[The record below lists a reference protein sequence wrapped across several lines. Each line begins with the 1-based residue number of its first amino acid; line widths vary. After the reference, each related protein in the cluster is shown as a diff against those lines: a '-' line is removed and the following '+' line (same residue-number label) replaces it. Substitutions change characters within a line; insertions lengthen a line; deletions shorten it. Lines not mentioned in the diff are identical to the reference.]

1 MTKKKAAPK
10 KEREMLVVGSKVKAF
25 VKESGCMTAGDVLP
39 ALNEK
44 VYALLGQGVE
54 RTKANKR
61 LTLRP
66 QDL

>member
-1 MTKKKAAPK
+1 MAKKAA
-10 KEREMLVVGSKVKAF
+10 KEREMLIVGSKVKAF
-25 VKESGCMTAGDVLP
+25 IKESGCMTAGDVLP

-44 VYALLGQGVE
+44 VYALLTAATE

-61 LTLRP
+61 STVRP

>member
-1 MTKKKAAPK
+1 MAKKKAAPK
-10 KEREMLVVGSKVKAF
+10 KEREMLMVGSKVKAF
-25 VKESGCMTAGDVLP
+25 VKENGCMTAGDVLA

-44 VYALLGQGVE
+44 VYALLGQAVE

-61 LTLRP
+61 STLRP